1 MISNLLPTE
10 ATHSSLDLFEKPPLL
25 VTFEN
30 AFTQKI
36 GPSYSPDGPMLEFEV
51 LGDRNNFIDLQ
62 RTRLEIVAR
71 VVQNNG
77 NVLRTHATEAAQR
90 DTPYLVNNPLSL
102 FSECTMSLNGEKF
115 STTNANF
122 AHKSFIETEFSH
134 GNDAKKTW
142 LACQGYYYEDNPS
155 GIDGANGQ
163 AEDVAES
170 KRIVAASTEF
180 RLFGKI
186 ACDFLSCDK
195 HLISGVT
202 IRLSLRRSP
211 NDFVIMSEHR
221 DKHYRVETTE
231 ANLYVL
237 KLTAT
242 DFVLSSIEKTLLKT
256 TAKYNNIEVLPRNF
270 LATTGVQSWRQEDVF
285 AKEPVRRMI
294 LAMSSN
300 TAYLGSNRTNP
311 FHYQKF
317 QLNAI
322 IVYRNG
328 LPIAGTPVSTTDNKR
343 IYYNTLEALDF
354 VFNKSHGISLA
365 NYHNNYIMA
374 IDLTSTQEASHDFIH
389 PELTNCTISVE
400 LKFDAPLGENL
411 ELLFM
416 GERAST
422 VYVRSDSKIAKN
434 TLMN

>member
-71 VVQNNG
+71 IVQNNG
-77 NVLRTHATEAAQR
+77 NVLRTHATEAGQR
-90 DTPYLVNNPLSL
+90 DAPYLVNNPLSSL
-102 FSECTMSLNGEKF
+102 FSECTVSLNVEKI

-134 GNDAKKTW
+134 GIDAKKTW

-155 GIDGANGQ
+155 GIDGANGR
-163 AEDVAES
+163 AEDVAER
-170 KRIVAASTEF
+170 KRIVAASSEF

-202 IRLSLRRSP
+202 MRLSLRRSP
-211 NDFVIMSEHR
+211 NDFVIMSEHAT
-221 DKHYRVETTE
+221 KHYQVQITE
-231 ANLYVL
+231 ANLYVR
-237 KLTAT
+237 KMTVP

-256 TAKYNNIEVLPRNF
+256 PAIYNYIEVLPRTF

-300 TAYLGSNRTNP
+300 TAYLGTNRTNP

-317 QLNAI
+317 QLNEI

-354 VFNKSHGISLA
+354 VFNNSHGISLA
-365 NYHNNYIMA
+365 NYHNHYIMEF
-374 IDLTSTQEASHDFIH
+374 DLTSTQEASHDFIH
-389 PELTNCTISVE
+389 PELTNCTISVK
-400 LKFDAPLGENL
+400 LKFDAPLGENV
-411 ELLFM
+411 ELLSWESVHQQFTCVPI
-416 GERAST
+416 E
-422 VYVRSDSKIAKN
+422 K
-434 TLMN
+434 